1 MTDSE
6 QIQSNELLPT
16 PPLPENLPR
25 VNLSENAHQVISR
38 RYRRKGENGSLIET
52 VEEMFWRVAY
62 HVAKVETV
70 NPISVDARAQDF
82 YHLLAEKKFFP
93 NSPTF
98 TGAGTPLGQLAACF
112 VLPISDDMG
121 RQEDGIFSTLR
132 NAALIQQTGGGNG
145 FSFSR
150 LRPSGARVKSSAGIA
165 TGPIGFLRVYDQA
178 FDEVAQGG
186 TRRGA
191 NMGTLRVDH
200 PDIEQFVTCKTDEN
214 AITNFNISV
223 GITDAFM
230 EAGKDD
236 HDCEFSFQD
245 DTDPE

>member
-82 YHLLAEKKFFP
+82 YHLLAEKSSFLIRLPLPEQAPHSGSWQRVLFCRSPMTWEGRKTASFP
-93 NSPTF
+93 H
-98 TGAGTPLGQLAACF
+98 CEM
-112 VLPISDDMG
+112 LP
-121 RQEDGIFSTLR
+121 
-132 NAALIQQTGGGNG
+132 
-145 FSFSR
+145 
-150 LRPSGARVKSSAGIA
+150 
-165 TGPIGFLRVYDQA
+165 
-178 FDEVAQGG
+178 
-186 TRRGA
+186 
-191 NMGTLRVDH
+191 
-200 PDIEQFVTCKTDEN
+200 
-214 AITNFNISV
+214 
-223 GITDAFM
+223 
-230 EAGKDD
+230 
-236 HDCEFSFQD
+236 
-245 DTDPE
+245 